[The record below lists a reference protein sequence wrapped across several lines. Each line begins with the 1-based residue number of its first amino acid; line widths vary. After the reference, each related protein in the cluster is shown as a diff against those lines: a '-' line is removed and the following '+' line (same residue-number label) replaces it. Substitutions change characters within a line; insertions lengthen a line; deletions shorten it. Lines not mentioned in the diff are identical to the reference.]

1 MTASTNNSR
10 RSGGGNSSTPGLEQV
25 AELHAGIYPRDMPI
39 EQLAPTA
46 RRMVTSIMSMPSP
59 SVPAS
64 EPRASASSEPSPA
77 TGRSATSRSRS
88 SRKTSC
94 SPAWRMDSLRLLPS
108 GEISND
114 STGDRGVAQWISSLL
129 ATRVSR
135 SPSPDDGKEPRTLD
149 ISGPMSH
156 ACYERPERPSSSART
171 SPDTCPSASE
181 RSEKNWKAWATRLRQ
196 DSLRRLKSARLTSG
210 SASSSSP
217 YWGMWPTPTASLTN
231 DGETPESFERRR
243 RRLQETGVNGN
254 GAGTPLT
261 IAAKMWQTPRASDGP
276 HGGPNGSKGD
286 LPLPSQSIAET
297 EKLWATPTA
306 RDWKD
311 GGGSVD
317 ERADELPAWPPGPEE
332 HDLWRRIIAVRPDLA
347 PATPAEPRVRGVAD
361 GPASRVDSPGARLG
375 VRVPR
380 LKGLGN
386 SVVPA
391 CLGHAFWHLAAL
403 HLDNVQ
409 VTGD

>member
-243 RRLQETGVNGN
+243 RLQETGVNGN

-311 GGGSVD
+311 GGAPSMNVPTNSLLGRQAPRSMTSGDASSPSDPTLRPRLRLNPEFVEWLMGLPVGWTVPVRGSVSAFRGSKD
-317 ERADELPAWPPGPEE
+317 S
-332 HDLWRRIIAVRPDLA
+332 
-347 PATPAEPRVRGVAD
+347 ATPSSPR
-361 GPASRVDSPGARLG
+361 ASDTPSG
-375 VRVPR
+375 
-380 LKGLGN
+380 
-386 SVVPA
+386 
-391 CLGHAFWHLAAL
+391 
-403 HLDNVQ
+403 
-409 VTGD
+409 T